1 MKLYQVAYELVGKLS
16 SSFNTSMFSASE
28 SLQGLNNKLK
38 DINSSQKNITGFAK
52 LEADAQKTSTALA
65 EARKRYAELNNEIK
79 NSATPTKQQ
88 SQNLEQARLKVENLS
103 NKLGTQRQRLSEVKN
118 ELKSA
123 GVNYK
128 NLSAENE
135 RLAQSAMKAQKAQ
148 EKLRNVLSKEQ
159 ALNSKRSE
167 MQSQIVGAAA
177 VAFSLAQP
185 IREAIAFE
193 SAMSDVRKTVDFD
206 TPEQFAQMQKDILAM
221 GRTLP
226 LTHEGL
232 AALVAAGGQAG
243 LAREEL
249 AKFAE
254 DAAKMAT
261 AFDGLSADQAGTMMA
276 NWRTAFKM
284 SQDEVRALSD
294 QINYLSN
301 VTASDTTALSEI
313 VTRVGALGD
322 VAGLSASSIV
332 AIGTTMASVGV
343 GSEVAAT
350 GIKNFMLS
358 MVAGEAATKSQQEA
372 YAKLGL
378 DSKKISQDMQK
389 DSEATI
395 IKVLE
400 GVSKLNKA
408 EQATTLQQ
416 LFGKESIGAI
426 APLLNNLD
434 ELRKNLNAVG
444 DANKYAGSMQ
454 KEFEARNA
462 TAANTLQLTKNRVAE
477 VGISIGAIL
486 LPGLNKALEVI
497 NPLIG
502 KVADFANEN
511 KTLVGVVGG
520 LVFGLAA
527 LKIASL
533 SLGYAWTFVTG
544 GALILKKAYLAV
556 RYSTILATAS
566 TKAFVAV
573 QWLLNGALKGAMWLA
588 NVAGMIIYK
597 TTMIALRAATI
608 AFTATKWLMNAA
620 LAAAGWTLRVAGII
634 AYQTALL
641 ALRGVTA
648 AMTAGQW
655 LMNAAMTANPI
666 GLIIVAIGAL
676 IAAGVALYMHWDTV
690 KAKFVEVWESI
701 KAWFSSISLYDSGM
715 KMLQTLADG
724 IKAAAYA
731 PVEAISGAL
740 GKVREYL
747 PFSDAKVGP
756 LSQLTLSGQK
766 VIDTLREGMLM
777 ASPLTDAANAQ
788 FGTALGGVNSM
799 SPLSTSGLSPASS
812 NMNVTYS
819 PVINIQGTANKEDI
833 NQAIKDGNDDFLKKL
848 RAAEYNNKRLSYA

>member
-38 DINSSQKNITGFAK
+38 DINSAQKNITGFAK
-52 LEADAQKTSTALA
+52 LEEDARKTSVALS
-65 EARKRYAELNNEIK
+65 EARKKFAELNNEIK
-79 NSATPTKQQ
+79 ASGTPTKQQ
-88 SQNLEQARLKVENLS
+88 SQNLETARLKVENLS
-103 NKLGTQRQRLSEVKN
+103 NKLGSQRQKLSEVRN
-118 ELKSA
+118 ELKNA
-123 GVNYK
+123 GINYK

-135 RLAQSAMKAQKAQ
+135 RLAQSTLKAQKAQ

-159 ALNSKRSE
+159 ALNGKRSE
-167 MQSQIVGAAA
+167 LQGQIVGAAA

-185 IREAIAFE
+185 IRQAIEFE
-193 SAMSDVRKTVDFD
+193 SAMSDVRKVVDFD
-206 TPEQFAQMQKDILAM
+206 TPEQFAQMQQDILKM

-226 LTHEGL
+226 LAHDGL

-261 AFDGLSADQAGTMMA
+261 AFDGLSADDAGKMMA

-301 VTASDTTALSEI
+301 VTASDTTTISDI

-322 VAGLSASSIV
+322 VAGVSSASIA

-343 GSEVAAT
+343 GSDVAAT

-358 MVAGEAATKSQQEA
+358 LVAGEAATKSQREA
-372 YAKLGL
+372 FKKLGL
-378 DSKKISQDMQK
+378 DSEQVSKDMQK
-389 DSEATI
+389 DSEKTI
-395 IKVLE
+395 LKVLQ
-400 GVSKLNKA
+400 GVSKLSKA

-426 APLLNNLD
+426 APLLTNLDNLKNNLD
-434 ELRKNLNAVG
+434 AVS
-444 DANKYAGSMQ
+444 DSTKYAGSMQ

-462 TAANTLQLTKNRVAE
+462 TTANTLQLTKNRVAE
-477 VGISIGAIL
+477 LGINIGSIL
-486 LPGLNKALEVI
+486 LPGLNKTLEVI
-497 NPLIG
+497 NPLLG
-502 KVADFANEN
+502 KVADFANQN
-511 KTLVGVVGG
+511 KTLIGVIGG
-520 LVFGLAA
+520 VVFGLAS

-533 SLGYAWTFVTG
+533 ALGYAWTFVSG
-544 GALILKKAYLAV
+544 GALIL
-556 RYSTILATAS
+556 
-566 TKAFVAV
+566 
-573 QWLLNGALKGAMWLA
+573 Q
-588 NVAGMIIYK
+588 K
-597 TTMIALRAATI
+597 T
-608 AFTATKWLMNAA
+608 
-620 LAAAGWTLRVAGII
+620 
-634 AYQTALL
+634 YL
-641 ALRGVTA
+641 ALRSSAILA
-648 AMTAGQW
+648 AVATKGWAAAQW
-655 LMNAAMTANPI
+655 LFNAAMTANPI
-666 GLIIVAIGAL
+666 GLIVAAIAAV

-690 KAKFVEVWESI
+690 KAKFVEVWEGI
-701 KAWFSSISLYDSGM
+701 KNWFTSFSLYDSGM

-766 VIDTLREGMLM
+766 VVDTLREGMLS
-777 ASPLTDAANAQ
+777 AKPLTDASSSQ
-788 FGTALGGVNSM
+788 FGSALTGFGGG
-799 SPLSTSGLSPASS
+799 SPFDLSGLSGGSTTS
-812 NMNVTYS
+812 MNVTYA
-819 PVINIQGTANKEDI
+819 PVINIQGTGNQQDI

-848 RAAEYNNKRLSYA
+848 KASQEQNRRLSYV

>member
-38 DINSSQKNITGFAK
+38 DINSAQKNITGFAK
-52 LEADAQKTSTALA
+52 LEEDVKRTSIALS
-65 EARKRYAELNNEIK
+65 EARKKFAELNNEIK
-79 NSATPTKQQ
+79 ASGTPTKQQ
-88 SQNLEQARLKVENLS
+88 SQNLETARLKVENLS
-103 NKLGTQRQRLSEVKN
+103 NKLGSQRQKLSEVRN
-118 ELKSA
+118 ELKNA
-123 GVNYK
+123 GINYK

-135 RLAQSAMKAQKAQ
+135 RLAQSTLKAQKAQ
-148 EKLRNVLSKEQ
+148 EKLRNALSKEQ
-159 ALNSKRSE
+159 ALNGKRSE
-167 MQSQIVGAAA
+167 LQGQIVGAAA

-185 IREAIAFE
+185 IKQAIEFE
-193 SAMSDVRKTVDFD
+193 SAMSDVRKVVDFD
-206 TPEQFAQMQKDILAM
+206 TPEQFAQMQQDILRM

-226 LTHEGL
+226 LAHDGL

-261 AFDGLSADQAGTMMA
+261 AFDGLSADDAGKMMA

-301 VTASDTTALSEI
+301 VTASDTTTISDI

-322 VAGLSASSIV
+322 VAGVSSASIA

-343 GSEVAAT
+343 GSDVAAT

-358 MVAGEAATKSQQEA
+358 LVAGEAATKSQKEA
-372 YAKLGL
+372 FKKLGL
-378 DSKKISQDMQK
+378 DSKRVSKDMQK
-389 DSEATI
+389 DSEKTI
-395 IKVLE
+395 LKVLQ
-400 GVSKLNKA
+400 GVSKLSKA

-426 APLLNNLD
+426 APLLTNLDNLKNNLD
-434 ELRKNLNAVG
+434 AVS
-444 DANKYAGSMQ
+444 DSTKYLGSMQ

-462 TAANTLQLTKNRVAE
+462 TTANTLQLTKNRVAE
-477 VGISIGAIL
+477 LGINIGSIL
-486 LPGLNKALEVI
+486 LPGLNKVLEVI
-497 NPLIG
+497 NPLLG
-502 KVADFANEN
+502 KVADFANQN
-511 KTLVGVVGG
+511 KTLIGVIGG
-520 LVFGLAA
+520 VVFGLAS

-533 SLGYAWTFVTG
+533 ALGYAWTFVSG
-544 GALILKKAYLAV
+544 GALILQKAYLAL
-556 RYSTILATAS
+556 RSSAILAAVA
-566 TKAFVAV
+566 TKGWAAA
-573 QWLLNGALKGAMWLA
+573 QWL
-588 NVAGMIIYK
+588 
-597 TTMIALRAATI
+597 
-608 AFTATKWLMNAA
+608 F
-620 LAAAGWTLRVAGII
+620 
-634 AYQTALL
+634 
-641 ALRGVTA
+641 
-648 AMTAGQW
+648 
-655 LMNAAMTANPI
+655 NAAMTANPI
-666 GLIIVAIGAL
+666 GLIVAAIAAV

-690 KAKFVEVWESI
+690 KAKFVEVWEGI
-701 KAWFSSISLYDSGM
+701 KNWFTSFSLYDSGM

-766 VIDTLREGMLM
+766 VVDTLREGMLS
-777 ASPLTDAANAQ
+777 ANPLTDDISKQLEIANS
-788 FGTALGGVNSM
+788 VNTIQMSQQGINVPSQRKNSSQNGIISNLITKLSNIDLSNVIPNFDDITPSFK
-799 SPLSTSGLSPASS
+799 SPLGFNGLNSLDLSGLSGGSTTS
-812 NMNVTYS
+812 MNVTYA
-819 PVINIQGTANKEDI
+819 PVINIQGTGNQQDI
-833 NQAIKDGNDDFLKKL
+833 NQAIKDGNDDFIKKL
-848 RAAEYNNKRLSYA
+848 KASQEQNRRLSYV

>member
-38 DINSSQKNITGFAK
+38 DINSAQKNITGFAK
-52 LEADAQKTSTALA
+52 LEEDAKRTSIALS
-65 EARKRYAELNNEIK
+65 EARKKFAELNNEIK
-79 NSATPTKQQ
+79 ASGTPTKQQ
-88 SQNLEQARLKVENLS
+88 SQNLETARLKVENLS
-103 NKLGTQRQRLSEVKN
+103 NKLGSQRQKLSEVRN
-118 ELKSA
+118 ELKNA

-135 RLAQSAMKAQKAQ
+135 RLAQSTLKAQKAQ

-159 ALNSKRSE
+159 ALNGKRSE
-167 MQSQIVGAAA
+167 LQGQIVGAAA

-185 IREAIAFE
+185 IRQAIEFE
-193 SAMSDVRKTVDFD
+193 SAMSDVRKVVDFD
-206 TPEQFAQMQKDILAM
+206 TPEQFAQMQQDILKM

-226 LTHEGL
+226 LAHEGL

-261 AFDGLSADQAGTMMA
+261 AFDGLSADDAGKMMA

-301 VTASDTTALSEI
+301 VTASDTTTISDI

-322 VAGLSASSIV
+322 VAGVSSASIA

-343 GSEVAAT
+343 GSDVAAT

-358 MVAGEAATKSQQEA
+358 LVAGEAATKQQQEA
-372 YAKLGL
+372 YKKLGL
-378 DSKKISQDMQK
+378 DSEQVSKDMQK
-389 DSEATI
+389 DSEKTI
-395 IKVLE
+395 LKVLQ
-400 GVSKLNKA
+400 GVSKLSKA

-426 APLLNNLD
+426 APLLTNLDNLKNNLD
-434 ELRKNLNAVG
+434 AVS
-444 DANKYAGSMQ
+444 DSTKYLGSMQ

-462 TAANTLQLTKNRVAE
+462 TTANTLQLTKNRVAE
-477 VGISIGAIL
+477 LGINIGSIL
-486 LPGLNKALEVI
+486 LPGLNKVLEVI
-497 NPLIG
+497 NPLLG
-502 KVADFANEN
+502 KVADFANQN
-511 KTLVGVVGG
+511 KTLIGVIGG
-520 LVFGLAA
+520 VVFGLAS

-533 SLGYAWTFVTG
+533 ALGYAWTFVSG
-544 GALILKKAYLAV
+544 GALIL
-556 RYSTILATAS
+556 
-566 TKAFVAV
+566 
-573 QWLLNGALKGAMWLA
+573 Q
-588 NVAGMIIYK
+588 K
-597 TTMIALRAATI
+597 T
-608 AFTATKWLMNAA
+608 
-620 LAAAGWTLRVAGII
+620 
-634 AYQTALL
+634 YL
-641 ALRGVTA
+641 ALRSSAILA
-648 AMTAGQW
+648 AVATKGWAAAQW
-655 LMNAAMTANPI
+655 LFNAAMTANPI
-666 GLIIVAIGAL
+666 GLTVAAIAAV

-690 KAKFVEVWESI
+690 KAKFVEVWEGI
-701 KAWFSSISLYDSGM
+701 KNWFTSFSLYDSGM

-766 VIDTLREGMLM
+766 VVDTLREGMLS
-777 ASPLTDAANAQ
+777 AKPLTDASSSQ
-788 FGTALGGVNSM
+788 FGSALGGINGM
-799 SPLSTSGLSPASS
+799 TPLDTSGLSGGSTTS
-812 NMNVTYS
+812 MNVTYA
-819 PVINIQGTANKEDI
+819 PVINIQGAGNQQDI
-833 NQAIKDGNDDFLKKL
+833 NQAIKDGNDDFIKKL
-848 RAAEYNNKRLSYA
+848 KASQEQNRRLSYV

>member
-38 DINSSQKNITGFAK
+38 DINSAQKNITGFAK
-52 LEADAQKTSTALA
+52 LEEDARKTSVALS
-65 EARKRYAELNNEIK
+65 EARKKFAELNNEIK
-79 NSATPTKQQ
+79 ASGTPTKQQ
-88 SQNLEQARLKVENLS
+88 SQNLETARLKVENLS
-103 NKLGTQRQRLSEVKN
+103 NKLGSQRQKLSEVRN
-118 ELKSA
+118 ELKNA

-135 RLAQSAMKAQKAQ
+135 RLAQSTLKAQKAQ

-159 ALNSKRSE
+159 ALNGKRSE
-167 MQSQIVGAAA
+167 LQGQIVGAAA

-185 IREAIAFE
+185 IRQAIEFE
-193 SAMSDVRKTVDFD
+193 SAMSDVRKVVDFD
-206 TPEQFAQMQKDILAM
+206 TPEQFAQMQQDILKM

-226 LTHEGL
+226 LAHEGL

-261 AFDGLSADQAGTMMA
+261 AFDGLSADDAGKMMA

-301 VTASDTTALSEI
+301 VTASDTTTISDI

-322 VAGLSASSIV
+322 VAGVSSASIA

-343 GSEVAAT
+343 GSDVAAT

-358 MVAGEAATKSQQEA
+358 LVAGEAATKSQREA
-372 YAKLGL
+372 FKKLGL
-378 DSKKISQDMQK
+378 DSEQVSKDMQK
-389 DSEATI
+389 DSEKTI
-395 IKVLE
+395 LKVLQ
-400 GVSKLNKA
+400 GVSKLSKA

-426 APLLNNLD
+426 APLLTNLDNLKNNLD
-434 ELRKNLNAVG
+434 AVS
-444 DANKYAGSMQ
+444 DSTKYAGSMQ

-462 TAANTLQLTKNRVAE
+462 TTANTLQLTKNRVTE
-477 VGISIGAIL
+477 LGINIGSIL
-486 LPGLNKALEVI
+486 LPGLNKVLEVI
-497 NPLIG
+497 NPLLG
-502 KVADFANEN
+502 KVADFENQN
-511 KTLVGVVGG
+511 KTLIGVIGG
-520 LVFGLAA
+520 VVFGLAS

-533 SLGYAWTFVTG
+533 ALGYAWTFVSG
-544 GALILKKAYLAV
+544 GALILKKTY
-556 RYSTILATAS
+556 
-566 TKAFVAV
+566 
-573 QWLLNGALKGAMWLA
+573 
-588 NVAGMIIYK
+588 
-597 TTMIALRAATI
+597 
-608 AFTATKWLMNAA
+608 
-620 LAAAGWTLRVAGII
+620 
-634 AYQTALL
+634 L
-641 ALRGVTA
+641 ALRSSAILAAVVTKGWA
-648 AMTAGQW
+648 AAQW
-655 LMNAAMTANPI
+655 LFNAAMTANPI
-666 GLIIVAIGAL
+666 GLIVAAIAAV

-690 KAKFVEVWESI
+690 KAKFVEVWEGI
-701 KAWFSSISLYDSGM
+701 KNWFTSFSLYDSGM

-766 VIDTLREGMLM
+766 VVDTLREGMLS
-777 ASPLTDAANAQ
+777 AKPLTDASSSQ
-788 FGTALGGVNSM
+788 FGSALTGFGGG
-799 SPLSTSGLSPASS
+799 SPLDLSGLSGGSTTS
-812 NMNVTYS
+812 MNVTYA
-819 PVINIQGTANKEDI
+819 PVINIQGTGNQQDI

-848 RAAEYNNKRLSYA
+848 KASQEQNRRLSYV

>member
-38 DINSSQKNITGFAK
+38 DINSAQKNITGFAK
-52 LEADAQKTSTALA
+52 LEEDARKTSVALS
-65 EARKRYAELNNEIK
+65 EARKKFAELNNEIK
-79 NSATPTKQQ
+79 ASGTPTKQQ
-88 SQNLEQARLKVENLS
+88 SQNLETARLKVENLS
-103 NKLGTQRQRLSEVKN
+103 NKLGSQRQKLSEVRN
-118 ELKSA
+118 ELKNA

-135 RLAQSAMKAQKAQ
+135 RLAQSTLKAQKAQ

-159 ALNSKRSE
+159 ALNGKRSE
-167 MQSQIVGAAA
+167 LQGQIVGAAA

-185 IREAIAFE
+185 IRQAIEFE
-193 SAMSDVRKTVDFD
+193 SAMSDVRKVVDFD
-206 TPEQFAQMQKDILAM
+206 TPEQFAQMQQDILKM

-226 LTHEGL
+226 LAHEGL

-261 AFDGLSADQAGTMMA
+261 AFDGLSADDAGKMMA

-301 VTASDTTALSEI
+301 VTASDTTTISDI

-322 VAGLSASSIV
+322 VAGVSSASIA

-343 GSEVAAT
+343 GSDVAAT

-358 MVAGEAATKSQQEA
+358 LVAGEAATKSQREA
-372 YAKLGL
+372 FKKLGL
-378 DSKKISQDMQK
+378 DSEKVSKDMQK
-389 DSEATI
+389 DSEKTI
-395 IKVLE
+395 LKVLQ
-400 GVSKLNKA
+400 GVSKLSKA

-426 APLLNNLD
+426 APLLTNLDNLKNNLD
-434 ELRKNLNAVG
+434 AVS
-444 DANKYAGSMQ
+444 DSTKYAGSMQ

-462 TAANTLQLTKNRVAE
+462 TTANTLQLTKNRVAE
-477 VGISIGAIL
+477 LGINIGSIL
-486 LPGLNKALEVI
+486 LPGLNKTLEVI
-497 NPLIG
+497 NPLLG
-502 KVADFANEN
+502 KVADFANQN
-511 KTLVGVVGG
+511 KTLIGVIGG
-520 LVFGLAA
+520 VVFGLAS

-533 SLGYAWTFVTG
+533 TLGYAWTFVSG
-544 GALILKKAYLAV
+544 GALIL
-556 RYSTILATAS
+556 
-566 TKAFVAV
+566 
-573 QWLLNGALKGAMWLA
+573 Q
-588 NVAGMIIYK
+588 K
-597 TTMIALRAATI
+597 T
-608 AFTATKWLMNAA
+608 
-620 LAAAGWTLRVAGII
+620 
-634 AYQTALL
+634 YL
-641 ALRGVTA
+641 ALRSSAILA
-648 AMTAGQW
+648 AVATKGWAAAQW
-655 LMNAAMTANPI
+655 LFNAAMTANPI
-666 GLIIVAIGAL
+666 GLIVAAIAAV

-690 KAKFVEVWESI
+690 KAKFVEVWEGI
-701 KAWFSSISLYDSGM
+701 KNWFTSFSLYDSGM
-715 KMLQTLADG
+715 KMLQTLTDG

-731 PVEAISGAL
+731 PVEAIGEVL

-766 VIDTLREGMLM
+766 VVDTLREGMLS
-777 ASPLTDAANAQ
+777 AKPLTDASSSQ
-788 FGTALGGVNSM
+788 FGSALGGINGM
-799 SPLSTSGLSPASS
+799 SPLDTSGLSGGSTTS
-812 NMNVTYS
+812 MNVTYA
-819 PVINIQGTANKEDI
+819 PVINIQGTGNQQDI

-848 RAAEYNNKRLSYA
+848 KASQEQNRRLSYV

>member
-38 DINSSQKNITGFAK
+38 DINSAQKNITGFAK
-52 LEADAQKTSTALA
+52 LEEDARKTSVALS
-65 EARKRYAELNNEIK
+65 EARKKFAELNNEIK
-79 NSATPTKQQ
+79 ASGTPTKQQ
-88 SQNLEQARLKVENLS
+88 SQNLETARLKVENLS
-103 NKLGTQRQRLSEVKN
+103 NKLGSQRQKLSEVRN
-118 ELKSA
+118 ELKNA
-123 GVNYK
+123 GINYK

-135 RLAQSAMKAQKAQ
+135 RLAQSTLKAQKAQ

-159 ALNSKRSE
+159 ALNGKRSE
-167 MQSQIVGAAA
+167 LQGQIVGAAG

-185 IREAIAFE
+185 IRQAIEFE
-193 SAMSDVRKTVDFD
+193 SAMSDVRKVVDFD
-206 TPEQFAQMQKDILAM
+206 TPEQFAQMQQDILRM

-226 LTHEGL
+226 LAHEGL

-261 AFDGLSADQAGTMMA
+261 AFDGLSADDAGKMMA

-301 VTASDTTALSEI
+301 VTASDTTTISDI

-322 VAGLSASSIV
+322 VAGVSSASIA

-343 GSEVAAT
+343 GSDVAAT

-358 MVAGEAATKSQQEA
+358 LVAGEAATKSQREA
-372 YAKLGL
+372 FKKLGL
-378 DSKKISQDMQK
+378 DSEKVSKDMQK
-389 DSEATI
+389 DSEKTI
-395 IKVLE
+395 LKVLQ
-400 GVSKLNKA
+400 GVSKLSKA

-426 APLLNNLD
+426 APLLTNLDNLKNNLD
-434 ELRKNLNAVG
+434 AVS
-444 DANKYAGSMQ
+444 DSTKYAGSMQ

-462 TAANTLQLTKNRVAE
+462 TTANTLQLTKNRVAE
-477 VGISIGAIL
+477 LGINIGSIL
-486 LPGLNKALEVI
+486 LPGLNKTLEVI
-497 NPLIG
+497 NPLLG
-502 KVADFANEN
+502 KVADFANQN
-511 KTLVGVVGG
+511 KTLIGVIGG
-520 LVFGLAA
+520 VVFGLAS

-533 SLGYAWTFVTG
+533 ALGYAWTFVSG
-544 GALILKKAYLAV
+544 GALIL
-556 RYSTILATAS
+556 
-566 TKAFVAV
+566 
-573 QWLLNGALKGAMWLA
+573 Q
-588 NVAGMIIYK
+588 K
-597 TTMIALRAATI
+597 T
-608 AFTATKWLMNAA
+608 
-620 LAAAGWTLRVAGII
+620 
-634 AYQTALL
+634 YL
-641 ALRGVTA
+641 ALRSSAILA
-648 AMTAGQW
+648 AVATKGWAAAQW
-655 LMNAAMTANPI
+655 LFNAAMTANPI
-666 GLIIVAIGAL
+666 GLIVAAIAAV

-690 KAKFVEVWESI
+690 KAKFVEVWEGI
-701 KAWFSSISLYDSGM
+701 KNWFTSFSLYDSGM

-766 VIDTLREGMLM
+766 VVDTLREGMLS
-777 ASPLTDAANAQ
+777 AKPLTDASSSQ
-788 FGTALGGVNSM
+788 FGSALTGFGGG
-799 SPLSTSGLSPASS
+799 SPLDLSGLSGGSTTS
-812 NMNVTYS
+812 MNVTYA
-819 PVINIQGTANKEDI
+819 PVINIQGTGNQQDI

-848 RAAEYNNKRLSYA
+848 KASQEQNRRLSYV

>member
-38 DINSSQKNITGFAK
+38 DINSAQKNITGFAK
-52 LEADAQKTSTALA
+52 LEEDARKTSIALS
-65 EARKRYAELNNEIK
+65 EARKKFAELNNEIK
-79 NSATPTKQQ
+79 ASGTPTKQQ
-88 SQNLEQARLKVENLS
+88 SQNLETARLKVENLS
-103 NKLGTQRQRLSEVKN
+103 NKLGSQRQKLSEVRN
-118 ELKSA
+118 ELKNA
-123 GVNYK
+123 GINYK

-135 RLAQSAMKAQKAQ
+135 RLAQSTLKAQKAQ

-159 ALNSKRSE
+159 ALNGKRSE
-167 MQSQIVGAAA
+167 LQGQIVGAAA

-185 IREAIAFE
+185 IRQAIEFE
-193 SAMSDVRKTVDFD
+193 SAMSDVRKVVDFD
-206 TPEQFAQMQKDILAM
+206 TPEQFAQMQQDILKM

-226 LTHEGL
+226 LAHDGL

-261 AFDGLSADQAGTMMA
+261 AFDGLSADDAGKMMA

-301 VTASDTTALSEI
+301 VTASDTTTISDI

-322 VAGLSASSIV
+322 VAGVSSASIA

-343 GSEVAAT
+343 GSDVAAT

-358 MVAGEAATKSQQEA
+358 LVAGEAATKQQQEA
-372 YAKLGL
+372 FKKLGL
-378 DSKKISQDMQK
+378 DSKTVSKDMQK
-389 DSEATI
+389 DSEKTI
-395 IKVLE
+395 LKVLQ
-400 GVSKLNKA
+400 GVSKLSKA

-426 APLLNNLD
+426 APLLTNLDNLKNNLD
-434 ELRKNLNAVG
+434 AVS
-444 DANKYAGSMQ
+444 DSTKYAGSMQ

-462 TAANTLQLTKNRVAE
+462 TTANTLQLTKNRVAE
-477 VGISIGAIL
+477 LGINIGSIL
-486 LPGLNKALEVI
+486 LPGLNKTLEVI
-497 NPLIG
+497 NPLLG
-502 KVADFANEN
+502 KVADFANQN
-511 KTLVGVVGG
+511 KTLIGVIGG
-520 LVFGLAA
+520 VVFGLAS

-533 SLGYAWTFVTG
+533 ALGYAWTFVSG
-544 GALILKKAYLAV
+544 GALILQKTYLAL
-556 RYSTILATAS
+556 RSSAILAAVA
-566 TKAFVAV
+566 TKGWAAA
-573 QWLLNGALKGAMWLA
+573 QWLL
-588 NVAGMIIYK
+588 
-597 TTMIALRAATI
+597 
-608 AFTATKWLMNAA
+608 
-620 LAAAGWTLRVAGII
+620 
-634 AYQTALL
+634 
-641 ALRGVTA
+641 
-648 AMTAGQW
+648 
-655 LMNAAMTANPI
+655 NAAMTANPI
-666 GLIIVAIGAL
+666 GLIIVAIAAV

-690 KAKFVEVWESI
+690 KAKFVEVWEGI
-701 KAWFSSISLYDSGM
+701 KNWFASFSLYDSGM

-766 VIDTLREGMLM
+766 VVDTLREGMLS
-777 ASPLTDAANAQ
+777 ANPLTDAAGIQ
-788 FGTALGGVNSM
+788 FGSALGGINGM
-799 SPLSTSGLSPASS
+799 SPLNTSGLNGGSTTS
-812 NMNVTYS
+812 MNVTYA
-819 PVINIQGTANKEDI
+819 PVINIQGTGNQQDI

-848 RAAEYNNKRLSYA
+848 KASQEQNRRLSYV

>member
-38 DINSSQKNITGFAK
+38 DINSAQKNITGFAK
-52 LEADAQKTSTALA
+52 LEEDAKRTSIALS
-65 EARKRYAELNNEIK
+65 EARKKFAELNNEIK
-79 NSATPTKQQ
+79 ASGTPTKQQ
-88 SQNLEQARLKVENLS
+88 SQNLETARLKVENLS
-103 NKLGTQRQRLSEVKN
+103 NKLGSQRQKLSEVRN
-118 ELKSA
+118 ELKNA

-135 RLAQSAMKAQKAQ
+135 RLAQSTLKAQKAQ

-159 ALNSKRSE
+159 ALNGKRSE
-167 MQSQIVGAAA
+167 LQGQIVGAAA

-185 IREAIAFE
+185 IRQAIEFE
-193 SAMSDVRKTVDFD
+193 SAMSDVRKVVDFD
-206 TPEQFAQMQKDILAM
+206 TPEQFAQMQQDILKM

-226 LTHEGL
+226 LAHEGL

-261 AFDGLSADQAGTMMA
+261 AFDGLSADDAGKMMA

-301 VTASDTTALSEI
+301 VTASDTTTISDI

-322 VAGLSASSIV
+322 VAGVSSASIA

-343 GSEVAAT
+343 GSDVAAT

-358 MVAGEAATKSQQEA
+358 LVAGEAATKQQQEA
-372 YAKLGL
+372 YKKLGL
-378 DSKKISQDMQK
+378 DSEQVSKDMQK
-389 DSEATI
+389 DSEKTI
-395 IKVLE
+395 LKVLQ
-400 GVSKLNKA
+400 GVSKLSKA

-426 APLLNNLD
+426 APLLTNLDNLKNNLD
-434 ELRKNLNAVG
+434 AVS
-444 DANKYAGSMQ
+444 DSTKYLGSMQ

-462 TAANTLQLTKNRVAE
+462 TTANTLQLTKNRVAE
-477 VGISIGAIL
+477 LGINIGSIL
-486 LPGLNKALEVI
+486 LPGLNKVLEVI
-497 NPLIG
+497 NPLLG
-502 KVADFANEN
+502 KVADFANQN
-511 KTLVGVVGG
+511 KTLIGVIGG
-520 LVFGLAA
+520 VVFGLAS

-533 SLGYAWTFVTG
+533 ALGYAWTFVSG
-544 GALILKKAYLAV
+544 GALILQKTYLAL
-556 RYSTILATAS
+556 RSSAMLAAVV
-566 TKAFVAV
+566 TKGWAAA
-573 QWLLNGALKGAMWLA
+573 QWLL
-588 NVAGMIIYK
+588 
-597 TTMIALRAATI
+597 
-608 AFTATKWLMNAA
+608 
-620 LAAAGWTLRVAGII
+620 
-634 AYQTALL
+634 
-641 ALRGVTA
+641 
-648 AMTAGQW
+648 
-655 LMNAAMTANPI
+655 NAAMTANPI
-666 GLIIVAIGAL
+666 GLIIVAIAAV

-690 KAKFVEVWESI
+690 KAKFVEVWEGI
-701 KAWFSSISLYDSGM
+701 KNWFTSFSLYDSGM

-766 VIDTLREGMLM
+766 VVDTLREGMLS
-777 ASPLTDAANAQ
+777 AKPLTDASSSQ
-788 FGTALGGVNSM
+788 FGSALGGINGM
-799 SPLSTSGLSPASS
+799 TPLDTSGLSGGSTTS
-812 NMNVTYS
+812 MNVTYA
-819 PVINIQGTANKEDI
+819 PVINIQGTGNQQDI
-833 NQAIKDGNDDFLKKL
+833 NQAIKDGNDDFIKKL
-848 RAAEYNNKRLSYA
+848 KASQEQNRRLSYV

>member
-38 DINSSQKNITGFAK
+38 DINSAQKNITGFAK
-52 LEADAQKTSTALA
+52 LEEDARKTSVALS
-65 EARKRYAELNNEIK
+65 EARKKFAELNNEIK
-79 NSATPTKQQ
+79 ASGTPTKQQ
-88 SQNLEQARLKVENLS
+88 SQNLETARLKVENLS
-103 NKLGTQRQRLSEVKN
+103 NKLGTQRQKLSEVRN
-118 ELKSA
+118 ELKNA
-123 GVNYK
+123 GINYK

-135 RLAQSAMKAQKAQ
+135 RLAQSTLKAQKAQ

-159 ALNSKRSE
+159 ALNGKRSE
-167 MQSQIVGAAA
+167 IQEQILGAAG

-185 IREAIAFE
+185 IRQAIEFE
-193 SAMSDVRKTVDFD
+193 SAMSDVRKVVDFD
-206 TPEQFAQMQKDILAM
+206 TPEQFAQMQQDILKM

-226 LTHEGL
+226 LAHDGL

-261 AFDGLSADQAGTMMA
+261 AFDGLSADDAGKMMA

-301 VTASDTTALSEI
+301 VTASDTTTISDI

-322 VAGLSASSIV
+322 VAGVSSASIA

-343 GSEVAAT
+343 GSDVAAT

-358 MVAGEAATKSQQEA
+358 LVAGEAATKQQKEA
-372 YAKLGL
+372 FKKLGL
-378 DSKKISQDMQK
+378 DSKRVSKDMQK
-389 DSEATI
+389 DSEKTI
-395 IKVLE
+395 LKVLQ
-400 GVSKLNKA
+400 GVSKLSKA

-426 APLLNNLD
+426 APLLTNLDNLKNNLD
-434 ELRKNLNAVG
+434 AVS
-444 DANKYAGSMQ
+444 DSTKYLGSMQ

-462 TAANTLQLTKNRVAE
+462 TTANTLQLTKNRVAE
-477 VGISIGAIL
+477 LGINIGSIL
-486 LPGLNKALEVI
+486 LPGLNKVLEVI
-497 NPLIG
+497 NPLLG
-502 KVADFANEN
+502 KVADFANQN
-511 KTLVGVVGG
+511 KTLIGVIGG
-520 LVFGLAA
+520 VVFGLAS

-533 SLGYAWTFVTG
+533 ALGYAWTFVTG
-544 GALILKKAYLAV
+544 GALIL
-556 RYSTILATAS
+556 
-566 TKAFVAV
+566 
-573 QWLLNGALKGAMWLA
+573 Q
-588 NVAGMIIYK
+588 K
-597 TTMIALRAATI
+597 T
-608 AFTATKWLMNAA
+608 
-620 LAAAGWTLRVAGII
+620 
-634 AYQTALL
+634 YL
-641 ALRGVTA
+641 ALRSSAILA
-648 AMTAGQW
+648 AVATKGWAAAQW
-655 LMNAAMTANPI
+655 LFNAAMTANPI
-666 GLIIVAIGAL
+666 GLIIVAIAAV
-676 IAAGVALYMHWDTV
+676 IAAGVALYQNWDVV
-690 KAKFVEVWESI
+690 KAKFFEVWEGI
-701 KAWFSSISLYDSGM
+701 KNSFASFSLYDSGM

-731 PVEAISGAL
+731 PVEAISEAL

-766 VIDTLREGMLM
+766 VVDTLREGMLS
-777 ASPLTDAANAQ
+777 ANPLTDDISKQLEIAN
-788 FGTALGGVNSM
+788 TVNTIQMSQQGINIPSQRENSSQNGIISNLM
-799 SPLSTSGLSPASS
+799 TKLSNIDLSNVIPRFDNIIPSFESPLGFNGLNSLDLSGLSGGSTTS
-812 NMNVTYS
+812 MNVTYA
-819 PVINIQGTANKEDI
+819 PVINIQGTGNQQDI

-848 RAAEYNNKRLSYA
+848 KASQEQNRRLSYV

>member
-38 DINSSQKNITGFAK
+38 DINSAQKNITGFAK
-52 LEADAQKTSTALA
+52 LEEDARKTSVALS
-65 EARKRYAELNNEIK
+65 EARKKFAELNNEIK
-79 NSATPTKQQ
+79 ASGTPTKQQ
-88 SQNLEQARLKVENLS
+88 SQNLETARLKVENLS
-103 NKLGTQRQRLSEVKN
+103 NKLGSQRQKLSEVRN
-118 ELKSA
+118 ELKNA
-123 GVNYK
+123 GINYK

-135 RLAQSAMKAQKAQ
+135 RLAQSTLKAQKAQ

-159 ALNSKRSE
+159 ALNGKRSE
-167 MQSQIVGAAA
+167 LQGQIVGAAG

-185 IREAIAFE
+185 IRQAIEFE
-193 SAMSDVRKTVDFD
+193 SAMSDVRKVVDFD
-206 TPEQFAQMQKDILAM
+206 TPEQFAQMQQDILKM

-226 LTHEGL
+226 LAHEGL

-261 AFDGLSADQAGTMMA
+261 AFDGLSADDAGKMMA

-301 VTASDTTALSEI
+301 VTASDTTTISDI

-322 VAGLSASSIV
+322 VAGVSSASIA

-343 GSEVAAT
+343 GSDVAAT

-358 MVAGEAATKSQQEA
+358 LVAGEAATKSQREA
-372 YAKLGL
+372 FKKLGL
-378 DSKKISQDMQK
+378 DSEKVSKDMQK
-389 DSEATI
+389 DSEKTI
-395 IKVLE
+395 LKVLQ
-400 GVSKLNKA
+400 GVSKLSKA

-426 APLLNNLD
+426 APLLTNLDNLKNNLD
-434 ELRKNLNAVG
+434 AVS
-444 DANKYAGSMQ
+444 DSTKYAGSMQ

-462 TAANTLQLTKNRVAE
+462 TTANTLQLTKNRVAE
-477 VGISIGAIL
+477 LGINIGSIL
-486 LPGLNKALEVI
+486 LPGLNKTLEVI
-497 NPLIG
+497 NPLLG
-502 KVADFANEN
+502 KVADFANQN
-511 KTLVGVVGG
+511 KTLIGVIGG
-520 LVFGLAA
+520 VVFGLAS

-533 SLGYAWTFVTG
+533 ALGYAWTFVSG
-544 GALILKKAYLAV
+544 GALIL
-556 RYSTILATAS
+556 
-566 TKAFVAV
+566 
-573 QWLLNGALKGAMWLA
+573 Q
-588 NVAGMIIYK
+588 K
-597 TTMIALRAATI
+597 T
-608 AFTATKWLMNAA
+608 
-620 LAAAGWTLRVAGII
+620 
-634 AYQTALL
+634 YL
-641 ALRGVTA
+641 ALRSSAILA
-648 AMTAGQW
+648 AVATKGWAAAQW
-655 LMNAAMTANPI
+655 LFNAAMTANPI
-666 GLIIVAIGAL
+666 GLIVAAIAAV

-690 KAKFVEVWESI
+690 KAKFVEVWEGI
-701 KAWFSSISLYDSGM
+701 KNWFTSFSLYDSGM

-766 VIDTLREGMLM
+766 VVDTLREGMLS
-777 ASPLTDAANAQ
+777 ANPLTDAAGVQ
-788 FGTALGGVNSM
+788 FGSALTGFGGG
-799 SPLSTSGLSPASS
+799 SPLDLSGLSGGSTTS
-812 NMNVTYS
+812 MNVTYA
-819 PVINIQGTANKEDI
+819 PVINIQGTGNQQDI

-848 RAAEYNNKRLSYA
+848 KASQEQNRRLSYV

>member
-38 DINSSQKNITGFAK
+38 DINSSQKNITGFVK
-52 LEADAQKTSTALA
+52 LEADAQKTSTALM

-103 NKLGTQRQRLSEVKN
+103 NKLGAQKQRLSEVKN

-159 ALNSKRSE
+159 ALNAKRSE
-167 MQSQIVGAAA
+167 MQGQIVGAAA

-185 IREAIAFE
+185 IRQAMEFE
-193 SAMSDVRKTVDFD
+193 SSMADVKKAVDFD

-226 LTHEGL
+226 MAHKDL
-232 AALVAAGGQAG
+232 AALIAAGGTAG
-243 LAREEL
+243 IARQDL
-249 AKFAE
+249 AKFTE
-254 DAAKMAT
+254 DAAKMAV
-261 AFDGLSADQAGTMMA
+261 AFDKLTAEDAGTMMA

-284 SQDEVRALSD
+284 SQDGVRDLSD
-294 QINYLSN
+294 QINYLAN
-301 VTASDTTALSEI
+301 VTATDTTALADI
-313 VTRVGALGD
+313 VTKVGALGD
-322 VAGLSASSIV
+322 VAGLSAPSILAV
-332 AIGTTMASVGV
+332 GTTMGSVGV
-343 GSEVAAT
+343 KSDVAAT

-358 MVAGEAATKSQQEA
+358 LVAGEAATKSQREA
-372 YAKLGL
+372 YKKLGL
-378 DSKKISQDMQK
+378 DAKKVSKDMQK
-389 DSEATI
+389 DSEKTI

-400 GVSKLNKA
+400 GVSKLSKA
-408 EQATTLQQ
+408 DQAVTLQQ
-416 LFGKESIGAI
+416 LFGKESLGAI
-426 APLLNNLD
+426 APLLTNLD
-434 ELRKNLNAVG
+434 ELKKNLTAVG
-444 DANKYAGSMQ
+444 DRTKYAGSVQ
-454 KEFEARNA
+454 KEFDSRSK
-462 TAANTLQLTKNRVAE
+462 TLANTLQLTKNRVAE
-477 VGISIGAIL
+477 VGIKIGSVL
-486 LPGLNKALEVI
+486 LPHINSLLEKL
-497 NPLIG
+497 NPLIDKFSDFVSKNEG
-502 KVADFANEN
+502 LIATIAGTVASLVALKVASLALGFAWSY
-511 KTLVGVVGG
+511 VH
-520 LVFGLAA
+520 
-527 LKIASL
+527 
-533 SLGYAWTFVTG
+533 G
-544 GALILKKAYLAV
+544 GALMLQKAFLAIKSSSIIAAV
-556 RYSTILATAS
+556 A
-566 TKAFVAV
+566 TKAWTAA
-573 QWLLNGALKGAMWLA
+573 QWL
-588 NVAGMIIYK
+588 
-597 TTMIALRAATI
+597 
-608 AFTATKWLMNAA
+608 F
-620 LAAAGWTLRVAGII
+620 
-634 AYQTALL
+634 
-641 ALRGVTA
+641 
-648 AMTAGQW
+648 
-655 LMNAAMTANPI
+655 NAAMTANPI

-676 IAAGVALYMHWDTV
+676 VAAGVALYMHWDTV

-701 KAWFSSISLYDSGM
+701 KNWFASISLYDSGM

-766 VIDTLREGMLM
+766 VVDTLRDGMLM
-777 ASPLTDAANAQ
+777 ASPLTDAANTQ
-788 FGTALGGVNSM
+788 FGSALGGVNGM
-799 SPLSTSGLSPASS
+799 SPLNTSGLSPASS

-819 PVINIQGTANKEDI
+819 PVINIQGTVNKEDI

>member
-38 DINSSQKNITGFAK
+38 DINSAQKNITGFAK
-52 LEADAQKTSTALA
+52 LEEDARKTSVALS
-65 EARKRYAELNNEIK
+65 EARKKFAELNNEIK
-79 NSATPTKQQ
+79 ASGTPTKQQ
-88 SQNLEQARLKVENLS
+88 SQNLETARLKVENLS
-103 NKLGTQRQRLSEVKN
+103 NKLGSQRQKLSEVRN
-118 ELKSA
+118 ELKNA
-123 GVNYK
+123 GINYK

-135 RLAQSAMKAQKAQ
+135 RLAQSTLKAQKAQ

-159 ALNSKRSE
+159 ALNGKRSE
-167 MQSQIVGAAA
+167 LQGQIVGAAA

-185 IREAIAFE
+185 IRQAIEFE
-193 SAMSDVRKTVDFD
+193 SAMSDVRKVVDFD
-206 TPEQFAQMQKDILAM
+206 TPEQFAQMQQDILRM

-226 LTHEGL
+226 LAHDGL

-261 AFDGLSADQAGTMMA
+261 AFDGLSADDAGKMMA

-301 VTASDTTALSEI
+301 VTASDTTTISDI

-322 VAGLSASSIV
+322 VAGVSSASIA

-343 GSEVAAT
+343 GSDVAAT

-358 MVAGEAATKSQQEA
+358 LVAGEAATKSQREA
-372 YAKLGL
+372 FKKLGL
-378 DSKKISQDMQK
+378 DSEQVSKDMQK
-389 DSEATI
+389 DSEKTI
-395 IKVLE
+395 LKVLQ
-400 GVSKLNKA
+400 GVSKLSKA

-426 APLLNNLD
+426 APLLTNLDNLKNNLD
-434 ELRKNLNAVG
+434 AVS
-444 DANKYAGSMQ
+444 DSTKYAGSMQ

-462 TAANTLQLTKNRVAE
+462 TTANTLQLTKNRVAE
-477 VGISIGAIL
+477 LGINIGSIL
-486 LPGLNKALEVI
+486 LPGLNKTLEVI
-497 NPLIG
+497 NPLLG
-502 KVADFANEN
+502 KVADFANQN
-511 KTLVGVVGG
+511 KTLIGVIGG
-520 LVFGLAA
+520 VVFGLAS

-533 SLGYAWTFVTG
+533 ALGYAWTFVSG
-544 GALILKKAYLAV
+544 GALIL
-556 RYSTILATAS
+556 
-566 TKAFVAV
+566 
-573 QWLLNGALKGAMWLA
+573 Q
-588 NVAGMIIYK
+588 K
-597 TTMIALRAATI
+597 T
-608 AFTATKWLMNAA
+608 
-620 LAAAGWTLRVAGII
+620 
-634 AYQTALL
+634 YL
-641 ALRGVTA
+641 ALRSSAILA
-648 AMTAGQW
+648 AVATKGWAAAQW
-655 LMNAAMTANPI
+655 LFNAAMTANPI
-666 GLIIVAIGAL
+666 GLIVAAIAAV

-690 KAKFVEVWESI
+690 KAKFVEVWEGI
-701 KAWFSSISLYDSGM
+701 KNWFTSFSLYDSGM

-766 VIDTLREGMLM
+766 VVDTLREGMLS
-777 ASPLTDAANAQ
+777 AKPLTDAAGVQ
-788 FGTALGGVNSM
+788 FGSALTGFGGG
-799 SPLSTSGLSPASS
+799 SPLDLSGLSGGSTTS
-812 NMNVTYS
+812 MNVTYA
-819 PVINIQGTANKEDI
+819 PVINIQGTGNQQDI
-833 NQAIKDGNDDFLKKL
+833 NQAIKDGNDDFIKKL
-848 RAAEYNNKRLSYA
+848 KASQEQNRRLSYV

>member
-38 DINSSQKNITGFAK
+38 DINSAQKNITGFAK
-52 LEADAQKTSTALA
+52 LEEDARKTSVALS
-65 EARKRYAELNNEIK
+65 EARKKFAELNNEIK
-79 NSATPTKQQ
+79 ASGTPTKQQ
-88 SQNLEQARLKVENLS
+88 SQNLETARLKVENLS
-103 NKLGTQRQRLSEVKN
+103 NKLGSQRQKLSEVRN
-118 ELKSA
+118 ELKNA
-123 GVNYK
+123 GINYK

-135 RLAQSAMKAQKAQ
+135 RLAQSTLKAQKAQ

-159 ALNSKRSE
+159 ALNGKRSE
-167 MQSQIVGAAA
+167 LQGQIVGAAA

-185 IREAIAFE
+185 IRQAIEFE

-206 TPEQFAQMQKDILAM
+206 TPEQFAQMQQDILKM

-226 LTHEGL
+226 LAHDGL

-261 AFDGLSADQAGTMMA
+261 AFDGLSADDAGKMMA

-301 VTASDTTALSEI
+301 VTASDTTTISDI

-322 VAGLSASSIV
+322 VAGVSSASIA

-343 GSEVAAT
+343 GSDVAAT

-358 MVAGEAATKSQQEA
+358 LVAGEAATKSQREA
-372 YAKLGL
+372 FKKLGL
-378 DSKKISQDMQK
+378 DSEQVSKDMQK
-389 DSEATI
+389 DSEKTI
-395 IKVLE
+395 LKVLQ
-400 GVSKLNKA
+400 GVSKLSKA

-426 APLLNNLD
+426 APLLTNLDNLKNNLD
-434 ELRKNLNAVG
+434 AVS
-444 DANKYAGSMQ
+444 DSTKYAGSMQ

-462 TAANTLQLTKNRVAE
+462 TTANTLQLTKNRVAE
-477 VGISIGAIL
+477 LGINIGSIL
-486 LPGLNKALEVI
+486 LPGLNKTLEVI
-497 NPLIG
+497 NPLLG
-502 KVADFANEN
+502 KVADFANQN
-511 KTLVGVVGG
+511 KTLIGVIGG
-520 LVFGLAA
+520 VVFGLAS

-533 SLGYAWTFVTG
+533 ALGYAWTFVSG
-544 GALILKKAYLAV
+544 GALIL
-556 RYSTILATAS
+556 
-566 TKAFVAV
+566 
-573 QWLLNGALKGAMWLA
+573 Q
-588 NVAGMIIYK
+588 K
-597 TTMIALRAATI
+597 T
-608 AFTATKWLMNAA
+608 
-620 LAAAGWTLRVAGII
+620 
-634 AYQTALL
+634 YL
-641 ALRGVTA
+641 ALRSSAILA
-648 AMTAGQW
+648 AVATKGWAAAQW
-655 LMNAAMTANPI
+655 LFNAAMTANPI
-666 GLIIVAIGAL
+666 GLIVAAIAAV

-690 KAKFVEVWESI
+690 KAKFVEVWEGI
-701 KAWFSSISLYDSGM
+701 KNWFTSFSLYDSGM

-766 VIDTLREGMLM
+766 VVDTLREGMLS
-777 ASPLTDAANAQ
+777 AKPLTDASSSQ
-788 FGTALGGVNSM
+788 FGSALTGFGGG
-799 SPLSTSGLSPASS
+799 SPLDLSGLSGGSTTS
-812 NMNVTYS
+812 MNVTYA
-819 PVINIQGTANKEDI
+819 PVINIQGTGNQQDI
-833 NQAIKDGNDDFLKKL
+833 NQAIKDGNDDFIKKL
-848 RAAEYNNKRLSYA
+848 KASQEQNRRLSYV

>member
-38 DINSSQKNITGFAK
+38 DINSAQKNITGFAK
-52 LEADAQKTSTALA
+52 LEEDARKTSIALS
-65 EARKRYAELNNEIK
+65 EARKKFAELNNEIK
-79 NSATPTKQQ
+79 ASGTPTKQQ
-88 SQNLEQARLKVENLS
+88 SQNLETARLKVENLS
-103 NKLGTQRQRLSEVKN
+103 NKLGSQRQKLSEVRN
-118 ELKSA
+118 ELKNA
-123 GVNYK
+123 GINYK

-135 RLAQSAMKAQKAQ
+135 RLAQSTLKAQKAQ

-159 ALNSKRSE
+159 ALNGKRSE
-167 MQSQIVGAAA
+167 LQGQIVGAAA

-185 IREAIAFE
+185 IRQAIEFE
-193 SAMSDVRKTVDFD
+193 SAMSDVRKVVDFD
-206 TPEQFAQMQKDILAM
+206 TPEQFAQMQQDILRM

-226 LTHEGL
+226 LAHEGL

-261 AFDGLSADQAGTMMA
+261 AFDGLSADDAGKMMA

-301 VTASDTTALSEI
+301 VTASDTTTISDI

-322 VAGLSASSIV
+322 VAGVSSASIA

-343 GSEVAAT
+343 GSDVAAT

-358 MVAGEAATKSQQEA
+358 LVAGEAATKSQREA
-372 YAKLGL
+372 YKKLGL
-378 DSKKISQDMQK
+378 DSEQVSKDMQK
-389 DSEATI
+389 DSEKTI
-395 IKVLE
+395 LKVLQ
-400 GVSKLNKA
+400 GVSKLSKA

-426 APLLNNLD
+426 APLLTNLDNLKNNLD
-434 ELRKNLNAVG
+434 AVS
-444 DANKYAGSMQ
+444 DSTKYAGSMQ

-462 TAANTLQLTKNRVAE
+462 TTANTLQLTKNRVAE
-477 VGISIGAIL
+477 LGINIGSIL
-486 LPGLNKALEVI
+486 LPGLNKTLEVI
-497 NPLIG
+497 NPLLG
-502 KVADFANEN
+502 KVADFANQN
-511 KTLVGVVGG
+511 KTLIGVIGG
-520 LVFGLAA
+520 VVFGLAS

-533 SLGYAWTFVTG
+533 ALGYAWTFVSG
-544 GALILKKAYLAV
+544 GALIL
-556 RYSTILATAS
+556 
-566 TKAFVAV
+566 
-573 QWLLNGALKGAMWLA
+573 Q
-588 NVAGMIIYK
+588 K
-597 TTMIALRAATI
+597 T
-608 AFTATKWLMNAA
+608 
-620 LAAAGWTLRVAGII
+620 
-634 AYQTALL
+634 YL
-641 ALRGVTA
+641 ALRSSAILA
-648 AMTAGQW
+648 AVATKGWAAAQW
-655 LMNAAMTANPI
+655 LFNAAMTANPI
-666 GLIIVAIGAL
+666 GLIVAAIAAV

-690 KAKFVEVWESI
+690 KAKFVEVWEGI
-701 KAWFSSISLYDSGM
+701 KNWFTSFSLYDSGM

-766 VIDTLREGMLM
+766 VVDTLREGMLS
-777 ASPLTDAANAQ
+777 ANPLTDAAGIQ
-788 FGTALGGVNSM
+788 FGSALGGINGM
-799 SPLSTSGLSPASS
+799 SPLNTSGLSGGSTTS
-812 NMNVTYS
+812 MNVTYA
-819 PVINIQGTANKEDI
+819 PVINIQGTGNQQDI

-848 RAAEYNNKRLSYA
+848 KASQEQNRRLSYV

>member
-38 DINSSQKNITGFAK
+38 DINSAQKNITGFAK
-52 LEADAQKTSTALA
+52 LEEDARKTSVALS
-65 EARKRYAELNNEIK
+65 EARKKFAELNNEIK
-79 NSATPTKQQ
+79 ASGTPTKQQ
-88 SQNLEQARLKVENLS
+88 SQNLETARLKVENLS
-103 NKLGTQRQRLSEVKN
+103 NKLGSQRQKLSEVRN
-118 ELKSA
+118 ELKNA
-123 GVNYK
+123 GINYK

-135 RLAQSAMKAQKAQ
+135 RLAQSTLKAQKAQ

-159 ALNSKRSE
+159 ALNGKRSE
-167 MQSQIVGAAA
+167 LQVQIVGAAA

-185 IREAIAFE
+185 IRQAIEFE
-193 SAMSDVRKTVDFD
+193 SAMSDVRKVVDFD
-206 TPEQFAQMQKDILAM
+206 TPEQFAQMQQDILRM

-226 LTHEGL
+226 LAHEGL

-261 AFDGLSADQAGTMMA
+261 AFDGLSADDAGKMMA

-301 VTASDTTALSEI
+301 VTASDTTTISDI

-322 VAGLSASSIV
+322 VAGVSSASIA

-343 GSEVAAT
+343 GSDVAAT

-358 MVAGEAATKSQQEA
+358 LVAGEAATKSQREA
-372 YAKLGL
+372 FKKLGL
-378 DSKKISQDMQK
+378 DSEQVSKDMQK
-389 DSEATI
+389 DSEKTI
-395 IKVLE
+395 LKVLQ
-400 GVSKLNKA
+400 GVSKLSKA

-426 APLLNNLD
+426 APLLTNLDNLKNNLD
-434 ELRKNLNAVG
+434 AVS
-444 DANKYAGSMQ
+444 DSTKYAGSMQ

-462 TAANTLQLTKNRVAE
+462 TTANTLQLTKNRVAE
-477 VGISIGAIL
+477 LGINIGSIL
-486 LPGLNKALEVI
+486 LPGLNKTLEVI
-497 NPLIG
+497 NPLLG
-502 KVADFANEN
+502 KVADFANQN
-511 KTLVGVVGG
+511 KTLIGVIGG
-520 LVFGLAA
+520 VVFGLAS

-533 SLGYAWTFVTG
+533 ALGYAWTFVSG
-544 GALILKKAYLAV
+544 GALIL
-556 RYSTILATAS
+556 
-566 TKAFVAV
+566 
-573 QWLLNGALKGAMWLA
+573 Q
-588 NVAGMIIYK
+588 K
-597 TTMIALRAATI
+597 T
-608 AFTATKWLMNAA
+608 
-620 LAAAGWTLRVAGII
+620 
-634 AYQTALL
+634 YL
-641 ALRGVTA
+641 ALRSSAILA
-648 AMTAGQW
+648 AVATKGWAAAQW
-655 LMNAAMTANPI
+655 LFNAAMTANPI
-666 GLIIVAIGAL
+666 GLIVAAIAAV

-690 KAKFVEVWESI
+690 KAKFVEVWEGI
-701 KAWFSSISLYDSGM
+701 KNWFTSFSLYDSGM

-766 VIDTLREGMLM
+766 VVDTLREGMLS
-777 ASPLTDAANAQ
+777 AKPLTDASSSQ
-788 FGTALGGVNSM
+788 FGSALTGFGGG
-799 SPLSTSGLSPASS
+799 SPLDLSGLSGGSTTS
-812 NMNVTYS
+812 MNVTYA
-819 PVINIQGTANKEDI
+819 PVINIQGTGNQQDI

-848 RAAEYNNKRLSYA
+848 KASQEQNRRLSYV

>member
-38 DINSSQKNITGFAK
+38 DINSAQKNITGFAK
-52 LEADAQKTSTALA
+52 LEEDAKRTSIALS
-65 EARKRYAELNNEIK
+65 EARKKFAELNNEIK
-79 NSATPTKQQ
+79 ASGTPTKQQ
-88 SQNLEQARLKVENLS
+88 SQNLETARLKVENLS
-103 NKLGTQRQRLSEVKN
+103 NKLGSQRQKLSEVRN
-118 ELKSA
+118 ELKNA

-135 RLAQSAMKAQKAQ
+135 RLAQSTLKAQKAQ

-159 ALNSKRSE
+159 ALNGKRSE
-167 MQSQIVGAAA
+167 LQGQIVGAAA

-185 IREAIAFE
+185 IRQAIEFE
-193 SAMSDVRKTVDFD
+193 SAMSDVRKVVDFD
-206 TPEQFAQMQKDILAM
+206 TPEQFAQMQQDILKM

-226 LTHEGL
+226 LAHEGL

-261 AFDGLSADQAGTMMA
+261 AFDGLSADDAGKMMA

-301 VTASDTTALSEI
+301 VTASDTTTISDI

-322 VAGLSASSIV
+322 VAGVSSASIA

-343 GSEVAAT
+343 GSDVAAT

-358 MVAGEAATKSQQEA
+358 LVAGEAATKQQQEA
-372 YAKLGL
+372 YKKLGL
-378 DSKKISQDMQK
+378 DSEQVSKDMQK
-389 DSEATI
+389 DSEKTI
-395 IKVLE
+395 LKVLQ
-400 GVSKLNKA
+400 GVSKLSKA

-426 APLLNNLD
+426 APLLTNLDNLKNNLD
-434 ELRKNLNAVG
+434 AVS
-444 DANKYAGSMQ
+444 DSTKYLGSMQ

-462 TAANTLQLTKNRVAE
+462 TTANTLQLTKNRVAE
-477 VGISIGAIL
+477 LGINIGSIL
-486 LPGLNKALEVI
+486 LPGLNKVLEVI
-497 NPLIG
+497 NPLLG
-502 KVADFANEN
+502 KVADFANQN
-511 KTLVGVVGG
+511 KTLIGVIGG
-520 LVFGLAA
+520 VVFGLAS

-533 SLGYAWTFVTG
+533 ALGYAWTFVSG
-544 GALILKKAYLAV
+544 GALILQKTYLAL
-556 RYSTILATAS
+556 RSSAILAAVA
-566 TKAFVAV
+566 TKGWAAA
-573 QWLLNGALKGAMWLA
+573 QWLL
-588 NVAGMIIYK
+588 
-597 TTMIALRAATI
+597 
-608 AFTATKWLMNAA
+608 
-620 LAAAGWTLRVAGII
+620 
-634 AYQTALL
+634 
-641 ALRGVTA
+641 
-648 AMTAGQW
+648 
-655 LMNAAMTANPI
+655 NAAMTANPI
-666 GLIIVAIGAL
+666 GLIIVAIAAV

-690 KAKFVEVWESI
+690 KAKFVEVWEGI
-701 KAWFSSISLYDSGM
+701 KNWFTSFSLYDSGM

-766 VIDTLREGMLM
+766 VVDTLREGMLS
-777 ASPLTDAANAQ
+777 AKPLTDASSSQ
-788 FGTALGGVNSM
+788 FGSALGGINGM
-799 SPLSTSGLSPASS
+799 TPLDTSGLSGGSTTS
-812 NMNVTYS
+812 MNVTYA
-819 PVINIQGTANKEDI
+819 PVINIQGTGNQQDI
-833 NQAIKDGNDDFLKKL
+833 NQAIKDGNDDFIKKL
-848 RAAEYNNKRLSYA
+848 KASQEQNRRLSYV

>member
-38 DINSSQKNITGFAK
+38 DINSAQKNITGFAK
-52 LEADAQKTSTALA
+52 LEEDARKTSIALS
-65 EARKRYAELNNEIK
+65 EARKKFAELNNEIK
-79 NSATPTKQQ
+79 ASGTPTKQQ
-88 SQNLEQARLKVENLS
+88 SQNLETARLKVENLS
-103 NKLGTQRQRLSEVKN
+103 NKLGSQRQKLSEVRN
-118 ELKSA
+118 ELKNA
-123 GVNYK
+123 GINYK

-135 RLAQSAMKAQKAQ
+135 RLAQSTLKAQKAQ

-159 ALNSKRSE
+159 ALNGKRSE
-167 MQSQIVGAAA
+167 LQGQIVGAAA

-185 IREAIAFE
+185 IRQAIEFE
-193 SAMSDVRKTVDFD
+193 SAMSDVRKVVDFD
-206 TPEQFAQMQKDILAM
+206 TPEQFAQMQQDILKM

-226 LTHEGL
+226 LAHDGL

-261 AFDGLSADQAGTMMA
+261 AFDGLSADDAGKMMA

-301 VTASDTTALSEI
+301 VTASDTTTISDI

-322 VAGLSASSIV
+322 VAGVSSASIA

-343 GSEVAAT
+343 GSDVAAT

-358 MVAGEAATKSQQEA
+358 LVAGEAATKSQREA
-372 YAKLGL
+372 FKKLGL
-378 DSKKISQDMQK
+378 DSEQVSKDMQK
-389 DSEATI
+389 DSEKTI
-395 IKVLE
+395 LKVLQ
-400 GVSKLNKA
+400 GVSKLSKA

-426 APLLNNLD
+426 APLLTNLDNLKNNLD
-434 ELRKNLNAVG
+434 AVS
-444 DANKYAGSMQ
+444 DSTKYAGSMQ

-462 TAANTLQLTKNRVAE
+462 TTANTLQLTKNRVAE
-477 VGISIGAIL
+477 LGINIGSIL
-486 LPGLNKALEVI
+486 LPGLNKVLEVI
-497 NPLIG
+497 NPLLG
-502 KVADFANEN
+502 KVADFANQN
-511 KTLVGVVGG
+511 KTLIGVIGG
-520 LVFGLAA
+520 VVFGLAS

-533 SLGYAWTFVTG
+533 ALGYAWTFVSG
-544 GALILKKAYLAV
+544 GALIL
-556 RYSTILATAS
+556 
-566 TKAFVAV
+566 
-573 QWLLNGALKGAMWLA
+573 Q
-588 NVAGMIIYK
+588 K
-597 TTMIALRAATI
+597 T
-608 AFTATKWLMNAA
+608 
-620 LAAAGWTLRVAGII
+620 
-634 AYQTALL
+634 YL
-641 ALRGVTA
+641 ALRSSAILA
-648 AMTAGQW
+648 AVATKGWAAAQW
-655 LMNAAMTANPI
+655 LFNAAMTANPI
-666 GLIIVAIGAL
+666 GLIVAAIAAV

-690 KAKFVEVWESI
+690 KAKFVEVWEGI
-701 KAWFSSISLYDSGM
+701 KNWFTSFSLYDSGM

-766 VIDTLREGMLM
+766 VVDTLREGMLS
-777 ASPLTDAANAQ
+777 ANPLTDAAGVQ
-788 FGTALGGVNSM
+788 FGSALTGFGGGG
-799 SPLSTSGLSPASS
+799 SPLDLSGLSGGSTTS
-812 NMNVTYS
+812 MNVTYA
-819 PVINIQGTANKEDI
+819 PVINIQGTGNQQDI

-848 RAAEYNNKRLSYA
+848 KASQEQNRRLSYV